1 MMEPKLRA
9 VSHEL
14 RACCK
19 LMARGSQLMASS
31 FLRYANCISADMARK
46 TIIATASACLFSLG
60 FAQSNKPTDSA
71 GVSTV
76 FPLRSITNS
85 AFKPGEKLTYVLHY
99 GWLNA
104 GEATIEL
111 TQSGQDIQ
119 GRKVLRAIGEGHSV
133 GAFKT
138 FYKVDDRY
146 ESYFDQDGVFP
157 WVFNRRVDEGG
168 YHITQDY
175 LYMQHHHQ
183 VTTQEKKTF
192 DVPAHV
198 QDMISA
204 FYFAR
209 TWDFSN
215 VQPGQEFTMDL
226 FMDNENWPLKM
237 RYIGKE
243 IVKLRNG
250 KYRCLKFQPIVQ
262 QGRIFK
268 TNDDLNAWITDDAN
282 HIPVLVQAKVLVGS
296 IKMELKDYEGLANPI
311 AKE

>member
-1 MMEPKLRA
+1 MMKPKPRA
-9 VSHEL
+9 MSFAP
-14 RACCK
+14 RAGVQLVARSSK
-19 LMARGSQLMASS
+19 LGAKLY
-31 FLRYANCISADMARK
+31 LRYGNWPSLYMARK
-46 TIIATASACLFSLG
+46 AIIAITGICLLSLG
-60 FAQSNKPTDSA
+60 FAQSNKTGEVNSS
-71 GVSTV
+71 GTM
-76 FPLRSITNS
+76 FPLRTLSHS
-85 AFKPGEKLTYVLHY
+85 AFRAGEKLTYILHY

-111 TQSGQDIQ
+111 TASDKDIQ
-119 GRKVLRAIGEGHSV
+119 GRKVLHAIGTGHSV
-133 GAFKT
+133 GAFKA

-175 LYMQHHHQ
+175 LYMQHRHE

-192 DVPAHV
+192 TVPDGV

-204 FYFAR
+204 FYYAR
-209 TWDFSN
+209 TLDFSN
-215 VQPGQEFTMDL
+215 VQPGQEFNVDL

-243 IVKLRNG
+243 TVKLRNG
-250 KYRCLKFQPIVQ
+250 KYRCMKFQPIVQ

-268 TNDDLNAWITDDAN
+268 TNDDLNVWISDDGN
-282 HIPVLVQAKVLVGS
+282 HIPVLAQAKVLVGS
-296 IKMELKDYEGLANPI
+296 IKMEISDYEGLANPI